1 MSDDADRQGPG
12 AADRADRRDA
22 ARAAAHEAAGQRREE
37 RRHGAPVRAYRPRW
51 RYYDAVHAAR
61 ELGGAGPS

>member
-1 MSDDADRQGPG
+1 MSNDADRQEPG
-12 AADRADRRDA
+12 RADRADHRDA
-22 ARAAAHEAAGQRREE
+22 ARAVAREAAEQRREE
-37 RRHGAPVRAYRPRW
+37 RRHGAVVRAYRPRW